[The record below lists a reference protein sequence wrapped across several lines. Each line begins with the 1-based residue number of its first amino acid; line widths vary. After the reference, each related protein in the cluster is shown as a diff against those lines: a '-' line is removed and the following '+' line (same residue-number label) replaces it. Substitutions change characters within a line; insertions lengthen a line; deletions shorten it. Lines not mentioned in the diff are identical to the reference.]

1 MKPTTPILDPFTWQV
16 EALAAW
22 ESARRRGMIEAVT
35 GTGKTHVAIGA
46 LVKLHA
52 EVKPLSTLVVVPS
65 IPLMNQ
71 WYERLTS
78 AFPRERVG
86 RIGNGFKDDFSILPV
101 ACVAVI
107 NSAVLKAETLLAH
120 CRKGLNKSFL
130 IADECHHY
138 IEAPVFS
145 RIRQFPF
152 DYTLGLSA
160 TIFNYDVSGLG
171 RVVYEYKFKDAFKDG
186 IVPPF
191 DLVNVAVPLTSQERD
206 TYLQLS
212 EDIGSQLKK
221 IRSLFESDLAGLPD
235 QFFFNRLKQLMSQQ
249 GGNDDPTIKRL
260 FILLFKRAKVYY
272 MAEKKMQLAVKLTKL
287 LVDQGRKKTVV
298 FFERILSADGVA
310 EDVAH
315 SAATKL
321 HRELDRDEEI
331 WCRVYHSGLSKIDR
345 ERCLSEFRNAGPSAL
360 LACRGLDE
368 GVDIPDVD
376 GAILAASTQSVRQ
389 RVQRIGRTLRKGD
402 GKKRPI
408 IVTLFAPGTNDSNV
422 TSEDRATF
430 QDVATIHDESDR
442 TCLGKVRQLL

>member
-1 MKPTTPILDPFTWQV
+1 MTRPTVDLYSWQL

-22 ESARRRGMIEAVT
+22 EGALRRGMIEAVT

-46 LVKLHA
+46 LVKLRA
-52 EVKPLSTLVVVPS
+52 EDKRLSTLVVVPT

-71 WYERLTS
+71 WYERLTTT
-78 AFPRERVG
+78 FPNERVG
-86 RIGNGFKDDFSILPV
+86 RIGAGFKDDYSILPV

-120 CRKGLNKSFL
+120 CRKGKNKSFL

-138 IEAPVFS
+138 IDAPVFS

-160 TIFNYDVSGLG
+160 TIFDYDVFGLG
-171 RVVYEYKFKDAFKDG
+171 RIVYEYQFKDAYKDG

-191 DLVNVAVPLTSQERD
+191 DLINVAVPLTSQERD

-212 EDIGSQLKK
+212 EEIGSQLQK
-221 IRSLFESDLAGLPD
+221 IRSLFDSELAGVPD
-235 QFFFNRLKQLMSQQ
+235 HFFFNRLKQLMSQQ
-249 GGNDDPTIKRL
+249 GGDDPTIKRL

-272 MAEKKMQLAVKLTKL
+272 MAENKMRLAEKLTRL

-298 FFERILSADGVA
+298 FFERILSADIVA

-315 SAATKL
+315 SAASRL
-321 HRELDRDEEI
+321 HRELNRDEAI
-331 WCRVYHSGLSKIDR
+331 WCRVYHSGLSKTER
-345 ERCLSEFRNAGPSAL
+345 ESCLSEFRKAGPSAL

-430 QDVATIHDESDR
+430 QDVAKIHDETDR